1 MWGIAPLAAS
11 LPLSSRRDTTSVN
24 DQLSLR
30 RFALA
35 TCALLVVLLA
45 GTLGFHWILGEDYV
59 SAFYRVLVTVS
70 LTGLDTKPAGHAGE
84 IFTIAVLVA
93 GVAIFLYVADAI
105 VEMIARGVFTGARQ
119 ERRKRKLIEKLRD
132 HHVICG
138 YGRVGQR
145 VAREFRDAGVPYVVV
160 DFSEVALEAAR
171 ERGDLIVEGRG
182 TEDANLR
189 EAGIEQAR
197 GLVASSDSDVDN
209 LYITLSA
216 RTLRPDLLIVAR
228 ASTEDAAE
236 KLLRAGADRIVQP
249 YDTAGQEMA
258 KLVLKPQVAVF
269 LELLSSHGGPD
280 LRFEEIEVSASCG
293 QVGRTIRDLR
303 VRAETGALIV
313 GLRRRDGGYDTTPS
327 PDTRLEDGDMLIVV
341 GTAEEL
347 RAVEDLFAPRPA
359 VAR

>member
-1 MWGIAPLAAS
+1 
-11 LPLSSRRDTTSVN
+11 
-24 DQLSLR
+24 LR

>member
-1 MWGIAPLAAS
+1 VGD
-11 LPLSSRRDTTSVN
+11 R
-24 DQLSLR
+24 LSLR
-30 RFALA
+30 RFVLA
-35 TCALLVVLLA
+35 TIALLVVLLA

-84 IFTIAVLVA
+84 VFTIAVLVA

-145 VAREFRDAGVPYVVV
+145 VAKEFREAGVPYVVV
-160 DFSEVALEAAR
+160 DFSEAALEAAR
-171 ERGDLIVEGRG
+171 ERGDLIIEGRG
-182 TEDANLR
+182 TDDANLL
-189 EAGIEQAR
+189 EAGLERAR

-236 KLLRAGADRIVQP
+236 KLLRAGADRVIQP
-249 YDTAGQEMA
+249 YATAGQEMA

-280 LRFEEIEVSASCG
+280 LRFEEIEVKASCG

-327 PDTRLEDGDMLIVV
+327 PDTRLEDGDVLIVV

-347 RAVEDLFAPRPA
+347 RAAEDLFAPRPA

>member
-1 MWGIAPLAAS
+1 VDD
-11 LPLSSRRDTTSVN
+11 R
-24 DQLSLR
+24 LSLR
-30 RFALA
+30 RFTLA
-35 TCALLVVLLA
+35 SIALVVVLIA
-45 GTLGFHWILGEDYV
+45 GTIGFHWIAGEDFL
-59 SAFYRVLVTVS
+59 SAFYRVVVTVS
-70 LTGLDTKPAGHAGE
+70 LTGLDTKPEGHAAE
-84 IFTIAVLVA
+84 IFTVAVLLA

-119 ERRKRKLIEKLRD
+119 DRRKRKLIEKLRD
-132 HHVICG
+132 HYVICG

-145 VAREFRDAGVPYVVV
+145 AATEFREAGVAYVVV
-160 DFSEVALEAAR
+160 DFSDVALEAAR

-182 TEDANLR
+182 TDDANLL
-189 EAGIEQAR
+189 EAGIERAR

-209 LYITLSA
+209 MYITLSA

-236 KLLRAGADRIVQP
+236 KLLRAGANRVVQP

-269 LELLSSHGGPD
+269 LEILSSHGGPD
-280 LRFEEIEVSASCG
+280 LRFEEIEVTAACG

-303 VRAETGALIV
+303 VRAQTGALIV
-313 GLRRRDGGYDTTPS
+313 GLRHRDGEYDTTPS
-327 PDTRLEDGDMLIVV
+327 PDTRLEDGDVLIVV

-347 RAVEDLFAPRPA
+347 RAVEDLFASREA

>member
-1 MWGIAPLAAS
+1 LAPHS
-11 LPLSSRRDTTSVN
+11 RDTTAV
-24 DQLSLR
+24 DDRLSLR
-30 RFALA
+30 RFGLA
-35 TCALLVVLLA
+35 TLALVAVLVA

-59 SAFYRVLVTVS
+59 SAFYRVVVTVS
-70 LTGLDTKPAGHAGE
+70 LTGLDTKPPGHAAE
-84 IFTIAVLVA
+84 LFTVGVLLA

-132 HHVICG
+132 HYVICG
-138 YGRVGQR
+138 FGRVGQR
-145 VAREFRDAGVPYVVV
+145 VGKEFRQAGVPYVVV
-160 DFSEVALEAAR
+160 DFSDVALEAAR
-171 ERGDLIVEGRG
+171 ERSNLIVEGRG
-182 TEDANLR
+182 TDDANLL
-189 EAGIEQAR
+189 EAGIERAR

-228 ASTEDAAE
+228 ASTDDAAQ
-236 KLLRAGADRIVQP
+236 KLLRAGADRVVRP

-293 QVGRTIRDLR
+293 QVGRTIRELR

-313 GLRRRDGGYDTTPS
+313 GLRHRDGEYDTTPS
-327 PDTRLEDGDMLIVV
+327 PDTRLEDGDVLIVV
-341 GTAEEL
+341 GTEEEL
-347 RAVEDLFAPRPA
+347 RAVEDLFAPREA
-359 VAR
+359 VAN

>member
-1 MWGIAPLAAS
+1 
-11 LPLSSRRDTTSVN
+11 VN

>member
-1 MWGIAPLAAS
+1 VTQLLAPHS
-11 LPLSSRRDTTSVN
+11 RDTRAV
-24 DQLSLR
+24 DDRLSLR
-30 RFALA
+30 RFGLA
-35 TCALLVVLLA
+35 TIALLVVLLA
-45 GTLGFHWILGEDYV
+45 GLLGFHWILGEDYV
-59 SAFYRVLVTVS
+59 SAFYRVVVTVS
-70 LTGLDTKPAGHAGE
+70 LTGLDTKPAGHAAE
-84 IFTIAVLVA
+84 IFTVAVLLA

-138 YGRVGQR
+138 YGRVGRR
-145 VAREFRDAGVPYVVV
+145 VAREFREAGVPYVVV

-171 ERGDLIVEGRG
+171 ERGDLFIEGRG
-182 TEDANLR
+182 TDDVNLR
-189 EAGIEQAR
+189 EAGLEHAR

-236 KLLRAGADRIVQP
+236 KLLRAGANRVVQP

-269 LELLSSHGGPD
+269 LELLSSRGGPD

-327 PDTRLEDGDMLIVV
+327 PDTRLEDGDVLIVV
-341 GTAEEL
+341 GTEEEL
-347 RAVEDLFAPRPA
+347 RAVEDLFAPQQA

>member
-1 MWGIAPLAAS
+1 LVLDSP
-11 LPLSSRRDTTSVN
+11 DTTAV
-24 DQLSLR
+24 DDRLSLR

-35 TCALLVVLLA
+35 TLALVAVLLA

-59 SAFYRVLVTVS
+59 SAFYRVVVTVS
-70 LTGLDTKPAGHAGE
+70 LTGLDTKPAGHAAE
-84 IFTIAVLVA
+84 VFTVAVLLA

-105 VEMIARGVFTGARQ
+105 VEMIARGVFTGTRQ

-132 HHVICG
+132 HYVICG
-138 YGRVGQR
+138 YGRVGQG
-145 VAREFRDAGVPYVVV
+145 VAREFRQAGVPYVVV
-160 DFSEVALEAAR
+160 DFSEAALEAAR
-171 ERGDLIVEGRG
+171 ERSDLIIEGRG
-182 TEDANLR
+182 TDDANLL
-189 EAGIEQAR
+189 EAGIERAR

-228 ASTEDAAE
+228 ASTADAAQ
-236 KLLRAGADRIVQP
+236 KLLRAGADRVVQP

-293 QVGRTIRDLR
+293 QVGRTIRELR

-313 GLRRRDGGYDTTPS
+313 GLRHGDGEYDTTPS
-327 PDTRLEDGDMLIVV
+327 PDRRLEDGDVLIVV
-341 GTAEEL
+341 GTEEEL
-347 RAVEDLFAPRPA
+347 RAVEDLFSPREA
-359 VAR
+359 VPS

>member
-1 MWGIAPLAAS
+1 V
-11 LPLSSRRDTTSVN
+11 D
-24 DQLSLR
+24 DQFSLR
-30 RFALA
+30 RFGLA
-35 TCALLVVLLA
+35 TIALLVVLLA

-59 SAFYRVLVTVS
+59 SAFYRVVVTVS
-70 LTGLDTKPAGHAGE
+70 LTGLDTKPAGHAAE
-84 IFTIAVLVA
+84 IFTVAVLLA

-105 VEMIARGVFTGARQ
+105 VEMIARGVFTGARH

-145 VAREFRDAGVPYVVV
+145 VAREFRDAGLPFVVV

-182 TEDANLR
+182 TDDAKLR
-189 EAGIEQAR
+189 EAGLERAR

-236 KLLRAGADRIVQP
+236 KLLRAGADRVVQP

-327 PDTRLEDGDMLIVV
+327 PDTRLEDGDVLIVV
-341 GTAEEL
+341 GTEEEL
-347 RAVEDLFAPRPA
+347 RAVEDLFAPREA
-359 VAR
+359 IAR